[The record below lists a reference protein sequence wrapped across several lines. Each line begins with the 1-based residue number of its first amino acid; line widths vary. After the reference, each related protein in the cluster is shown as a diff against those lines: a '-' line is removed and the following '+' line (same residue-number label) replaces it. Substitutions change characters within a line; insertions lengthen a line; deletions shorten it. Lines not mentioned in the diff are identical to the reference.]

1 VGEEVHGDTPGSA
14 ADRSPVD
21 FSIALRQAGGDV
33 TLLIELVGIFL
44 EDLPERVRGLE
55 RAIRGGDTG
64 DVSFVA
70 HAIRGALAGL
80 GATPADTLARE
91 VEALAEE
98 GRLDR
103 AAERFGRL
111 TQELQRLTAFLA
123 DSRWIDRL
131 SGSSA

>member
-14 ADRSPVD
+14 TDRSPVD

-44 EDLPERVRGLE
+44 DDLPERVRGLQ

-80 GATPADTLARE
+80 GATPAVTLARE
-91 VEALAEE
+91 LEALAEE
-98 GRLDR
+98 GRLDE
-103 AAERFGRL
+103 AAERFAGL
-111 TQELQRLTAFLA
+111 TLELERLTAFLA
-123 DSRWIDRL
+123 DSRWRERL
-131 SGSSA
+131 SGS

>member
-1 VGEEVHGDTPGSA
+1 MGEEAHGDTPGSA
-14 ADRSPVD
+14 TDRSPVD

-33 TLLIELVGIFL
+33 TLLVELVGIFL

-55 RAIRGGDTG
+55 RAIRAGDTG

-80 GATPADTLARE
+80 GATSASTLARE
-91 VEALAEE
+91 LETLAGE
-98 GRLDR
+98 GRLDE

-111 TQELQRLTAFLA
+111 TRELERLTGFLA
-123 DSRWIDRL
+123 DSRWRERL
-131 SGSSA
+131 SGS